1 MNASWIDGLLAW
13 IAANPV
19 MAGVVVFAIAFCDSV
34 IVLGAIV
41 PALPLLIAVG
51 VLIGLGELSGPY
63 TVLCATLGALAGDG
77 LSYWVGRRWGDH
89 LRGVWPFSKHPQLLE
104 RGELMFRRNA
114 FKSILI
120 ARYVGAIRPFVP
132 AVAGMARMPLD
143 KYLRASLIAAVS
155 WAVLFLLPGWVLGQA
170 YEAVAAVAGR
180 LLVVLAALAAV
191 LGLVW
196 AVVLYTYR
204 WSAERLD
211 GWLATL
217 LAWSGRHPLLGQF
230 TVGVLDPQ
238 RREAVPLA
246 VLAVML
252 LALGWGGFALLMTVV
267 SHGEPLQLDLAVH
280 QAMLS
285 LRNPLAD
292 YPLAALAS
300 LGDWQVLLPA
310 IAAGMGYLAWRR
322 RWMAVVHWLLALAF
336 GLALTELLTATV
348 DMVRPAEA
356 SSGFGFPS
364 VAVTMSTIT
373 FGFFAVL
380 IGRELPG
387 RNRVWPY
394 LVSGAI
400 VTTIGFAR
408 LYLGAHWLSDVFGGM
423 LFGLFWLLVLGI
435 AYRRRF
441 NRGFWITPVC
451 WLFYGA
457 FLAAAL
463 FYAPR
468 DLDSKLA
475 KFEPNSPAAIS
486 LPLEAW
492 HDQGWQQLPA
502 VRNEFDDDQRWPLD
516 VQLVGPLDQVAQQLQ
531 AAGWHRQSQAG
542 WEQALHMLDSD
553 SAPDQV
559 PVLPATLDT
568 RVESLLMLKAGDQ
581 ADQVHA
587 LRLWRSDVRLQPGNQ
602 PLWLGT
608 AQTLQFQRHWN
619 LVGLWRPVPGPVP
632 AIRAVEQALQPWQP
646 VIGTHP
652 GSGLPVLRA
661 QLPADAGI
669 GTATSTENTASTP

>member
-13 IAANPV
+13 IAANPAL
-19 MAGVVVFAIAFCDSV
+19 AGVVVFAIAFCDSV

-77 LSYWVGRRWGDH
+77 LSYWVGRRWGDR
-89 LRGVWPFSKHPQLLE
+89 LRAVWPFSKHPQLLE

-132 AVAGMARMPLD
+132 AVAGMAKMPLD
-143 KYLRASLIAAVS
+143 KYLRASLVAAVS
-155 WAVLFLLPGWVLGQA
+155 WAVLFLLPGWMLGQA
-170 YEAVAAVAGR
+170 YDAVAAVAGR
-180 LLVVLAALAAV
+180 LLLVVAALLAV
-191 LGLVW
+191 LGLAW
-196 AVVLYTYR
+196 AIVLYTYR

-211 GWLATL
+211 GWLAAI

-267 SHGEPLQLDLAVH
+267 SHGEPLQLDLAMH
-280 QAMLS
+280 QAMLG

-292 YPLAALAS
+292 YPMAALAS

-310 IAAGMGYLAWRR
+310 IAVGMGYLAWRR
-322 RWMAVVHWLLALAF
+322 RWMALVHWLLALAF

-408 LYLGAHWLSDVFGGM
+408 LYLGAHWLSDVLGGM

-451 WLFYGA
+451 WLFYGS

-468 DLDSKLA
+468 ELDSKLA
-475 KFEPNSPAAIS
+475 KFEPASPVAQV
-486 LPLEAW
+486 LPLQDWDAG
-492 HDQGWQQLPA
+492 GWRQLPA

-516 VQLVGPLDQVAQQLQ
+516 VQLVGDLEQIASQLQ
-531 AAGWHRQSQAG
+531 ADGWRSQPQAG

-553 SAPDQV
+553 SPASEV

-568 RVESLLMLKAGDQ
+568 RVESLLMLKPSGD
-581 ADQVHA
+581 DQVHA
-587 LRLWRSDVRLQPGNQ
+587 LRLWRSDVVLQPGSR

-608 AQTLQFQRHWN
+608 AQTLQFQRHWG
-619 LVGLWRPVPGPVP
+619 LIGLWRPVPGPVP

-646 VIGTHP
+646 RIEPH
-652 GSGLPVLRA
+652 SDNQLPVLRA
-661 QLPADAGI
+661 QSPAGSNA
-669 GTATSTENTASTP
+669 TAP